1 MSAVS
6 HVLSVVL
13 DARDPA
19 AAARLRAALETLCA
33 RDPALGLESGADNDF
48 GLKGV
53 SEAQLEWVVLHLQHQ
68 PDLLFKASRPQVL
81 YRETVTRGCDWS
93 YTHKQRDPAQ
103 YAKLH
108 IALTPLARGL
118 GIETELACPSED
130 LPPHIALPDLQ
141 HAIDTGIH
149 AACQAGVVAGFPMT
163 DLRALVFDLA
173 WHDLDST
180 PAAFEIAARMGV
192 HQALTKA
199 QPWLLEPV
207 MIVAALTPEEF
218 LGVVIAD
225 LNSRRGAVQGLATHG
240 AVCAVTAAVPLGRAL
255 GYENALRALT
265 RGRGACT
272 MAFDR
277 YEQAPPNGARE
288 DTFPMAAALQA

>member
-1 MSAVS
+1 MSAVP

-13 DARDPA
+13 DAHDPA
-19 AAARLRAALETLCA
+19 AAARLLAALETLRA
-33 RDPALGLESGADNDF
+33 KDPALGLETGADNDF

-53 SEAQLEWVVLHLQHQ
+53 SEAQLEWVVLHLQRQ
-68 PDLLFKASRPQVL
+68 PGLVFTAAKPQVL
-81 YRETVTRGCDWS
+81 YRETITRGCDWS

-108 IALTPLARGL
+108 IALTPLPRGL

-149 AACQAGVVAGFPMT
+149 AACQAGVVARFPMT

-173 WHDLDST
+173 WHNADST

-199 QPWLLEPV
+199 QPWLLEPL
-207 MIVAALTPEEF
+207 MIVVALTPEEF
-218 LGVVIAD
+218 LRAVIND
-225 LNSRRGAVQGLATHG
+225 LNNRRGDVQGLATHG
-240 AVCAVTAAVPLGRAL
+240 AVCAVTAAVPLACAL

-265 RGRGACT
+265 CGRGACT

-277 YEQAPPNGARE
+277 YEPMPPNGNR
-288 DTFPMAAALQA
+288 DVNVPMCAALQA

>member
-1 MSAVS
+1 MSTVP

-13 DARDPA
+13 DARDA
-19 AAARLRAALETLCA
+19 GAAARLLAALESLTA
-33 RDPALGLESGADNDF
+33 KDPALGLEIGEDNDF

-53 SEAQLEWVVLHLQHQ
+53 SEAQLEWVVLHLQRQ
-68 PDLLFKASRPQVL
+68 PDLAFKAGRAQVL
-81 YRETVTRGCDWS
+81 YRETITRGCDWS

-108 IALTPLARGL
+108 IALTPLGRGL
-118 GIETELACPSED
+118 GVETELACPSED

-149 AACQAGVVAGFPMT
+149 AACKAGVVARFPMT
-163 DLRALVFDLA
+163 DLRVLVFDLA
-173 WHDLDST
+173 WHAADST

-192 HQALTKA
+192 HQALTKT
-199 QPWLLEPV
+199 QPWLLEPL
-207 MIVAALTPEEF
+207 MIVVALTPEEF
-218 LGVVIAD
+218 LGAVIGD
-225 LNSRRGAVQGLATHG
+225 LNNRRGEVQGLTTYG
-240 AVCAVTAAVPLGRAL
+240 AVCAVTATVPLARAL
-255 GYENALRALT
+255 GYESTLRALT

-277 YEQAPPNGARE
+277 YEQAPPNGTH
-288 DTFPMAAALQA
+288 DDNFPMAAALPA